1 MTTML
6 AVEIRRYMARRL
18 TRVLILLALLV
29 SVIVAVSVYAVN
41 DPLIEGQAR
50 FLEDGDPRGLTALWP
65 EENADEGILL
75 NSTAF
80 FLLVTGLI
88 AAASM
93 IGAEWKAGTFTHL
106 LTWEPRRPRVAAA
119 KVMAA
124 AILATAIA
132 AGLLLCFSAAFLPT
146 VLAKGT
152 TEGADRSWFMSYLG
166 GVVKISA
173 ATGVAAVI
181 GAGIAMIGRNTTAA
195 VGAAFGYFTVAEPM
209 VRGLKPQWQGWLL
222 SENVVAFLTDG
233 IEDPVTLSAGAAGL
247 TIVAYAT
254 VIAVAAGALFYRRDI
269 AGAG

>member
-6 AVEIRRYMARRL
+6 VVEMRRYLARRL
-18 TRVLILLALLV
+18 TRVLVLLALV
-29 SVIVAVSVYAVN
+29 VTAIVAITVYVVN
-41 DPLIEGQAR
+41 DPLVQGQAP
-50 FLEDGDPRGLTALWP
+50 FLEDGDPHALTALWP
-65 EENADEGILL
+65 VDNPGEGILL

-119 KVMAA
+119 KVLAA
-124 AILATAIA
+124 AILAAAITAA
-132 AGLLLCFSAAFLPT
+132 LLLCFSAAFLPT

-152 TEGADRSWFMSYLG
+152 TEGADRSWFVGYLG
-166 GVVKISA
+166 GVLKISG
-173 ATGVAAVI
+173 ATGLAAVI
-181 GAGIAMIGRNTTAA
+181 GAAIAMIGRNTTAA
-195 VGAAFGYFTVAEPM
+195 VGAAFGYFAVAEPM
-209 VRGLKPQWQGWLL
+209 IRGLKPQWQRWLL

-233 IEDPVTLSAGAAGL
+233 IDDPFTRSAGGAGL
-247 TIVAYAT
+247 TMVAYAAAFA
-254 VIAVAAGALFYRRDI
+254 VIAGVLFHRRDI